1 MHAGLQNAELPDGR
15 SRPAG
20 TTNRIPGAP
29 VTPAENSSQRLNMAR
44 VFEFAK
50 WCGSGSLAVFL
61 LTLLGFRLGFSL
73 AAVSLCYLLLV
84 VLLSLSGDFAATLVV
99 SILAVACLD
108 YFFTDPLFSFE
119 VASPLNVLALFCFF
133 VTALVVTGLVSKV
146 RDKTASSRLQHQNTR
161 QLYGLAQQLLALEPD
176 GIARSNFL
184 EPFRG
189 AFGVT
194 AACMFDGATA
204 ELHIAGEPS
213 DELQE
218 KTRQAYYRG
227 WDRDDRN
234 SKISVRCMRVGDKT
248 KGAIGFDGL
257 QDPETIAGPLTALAA
272 ALLERML
279 AFRNASEASAAAQTE
294 AYRSV
299 ILDALAHEFKTPL
312 STILAAAGAIR
323 EAGSL
328 GPEHMEMADTV
339 ESEAARLGRLTTRL
353 IRTAR
358 LEREEV
364 KPWMELVDISTV
376 VADTLEQYSRLTA
389 ERPITIAKE
398 CSSSEVVADPELLRL
413 ALSQLLD
420 NACKYSPPGSPV
432 LLKISREDN
441 RISVRVISDGT
452 PIANLEKARIFER
465 FYRGTEARR
474 MAAGTGLGLYVAR
487 KIALAHGGSLELDNE
502 PPGGG
507 GTTFRLSIPVL
518 EGDRNN
524 VRAIS

>member
-1 MHAGLQNAELPDGR
+1 MAVTVAPIENTKQ
-15 SRPAG
+15 
-20 TTNRIPGAP
+20 RIKMD
-29 VTPAENSSQRLNMAR
+29 RLLG
-44 VFEFAK
+44 FAK
-50 WCGSGSLAVFL
+50 WCGSGSLAVSLF
-61 LTLLGFRLGFSL
+61 TLLGYRLGFSL
-73 AAVSLCYLLLV
+73 AAASLCYLVLV
-84 VLLSLSGDFAATLVV
+84 MLLSLSGDFAASIVV
-99 SILAVACLD
+99 SLLAVACLD
-108 YFFTDPLFSFE
+108 YFFTDPLFSF
-119 VASPLNVLALFCFF
+119 AIANPLNILAIFCFL

-146 RDKTASSRLQHQNTR
+146 RDKTASSRLQHQKTT
-161 QLYGLAQQLLALEPD
+161 QLYDLAQHLLALEPD
-176 GIARSNFL
+176 GIAHANFL

-189 AFGVT
+189 LFGVT
-194 AACMFDGATA
+194 AACMFDGTTT
-204 ELHIAGEPS
+204 ELYIAGQPS

-227 WDRDDRN
+227 WDKDDRDIR
-234 SKISVRCMRVGDKT
+234 ISVRCIRVGDKI

-257 QDPETIAGPLTALAA
+257 EDPAMMAGPLTALAA

-279 AFRNASEASAAAQTE
+279 AFRNASQASAAAQTE

-389 ERPITIAKE
+389 ERPITVVKE
-398 CSSSEVVADPELLRL
+398 CSSSEVIADPELLRL
-413 ALSQLLD
+413 ALSQLID

-432 LLKISREDN
+432 RLRINREDN
-441 RISVRVISDGT
+441 RISVRVFSDGT

-474 MAAGTGLGLYVAR
+474 LAAGTGLGLYVAR

-507 GTTFRLSIPVL
+507 GTTFRLSIPVP

-524 VRAIS
+524 VRAIG

>member
-1 MHAGLQNAELPDGR
+1 
-15 SRPAG
+15 
-20 TTNRIPGAP
+20 
-29 VTPAENSSQRLNMAR
+29 
-44 VFEFAK
+44 
-50 WCGSGSLAVFL
+50 
-61 LTLLGFRLGFSL
+61 
-73 AAVSLCYLLLV
+73 
-84 VLLSLSGDFAATLVV
+84 
-99 SILAVACLD
+99 
-108 YFFTDPLFSFE
+108 
-119 VASPLNVLALFCFF
+119 
-133 VTALVVTGLVSKV
+133 
-146 RDKTASSRLQHQNTR
+146 
-161 QLYGLAQQLLALEPD
+161 
-176 GIARSNFL
+176 
-184 EPFRG
+184 
-189 AFGVT
+189 
-194 AACMFDGATA
+194 
-204 ELHIAGEPS
+204 
-213 DELQE
+213 
-218 KTRQAYYRG
+218 
-227 WDRDDRN
+227 
-234 SKISVRCMRVGDKT
+234 
-248 KGAIGFDGL
+248 
-257 QDPETIAGPLTALAA
+257 
-272 ALLERML
+272 ML

-487 KIALAHGGSLELDNE
+487 KIALAHGGRLELDNE